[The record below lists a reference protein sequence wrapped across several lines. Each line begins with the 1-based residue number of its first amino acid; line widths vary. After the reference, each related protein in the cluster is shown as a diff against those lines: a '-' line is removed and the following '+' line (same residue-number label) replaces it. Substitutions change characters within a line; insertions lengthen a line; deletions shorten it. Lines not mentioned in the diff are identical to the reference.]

1 LREAA
6 AESTHTAAERGA
18 AALDA
23 AIESASAAPRAGREK
38 VGPLAGD
45 ALKRADH
52 ARVVAA
58 RYAADTLDQVQP
70 QLNEALD
77 KVSPAVEKA
86 QKAVQNDLIPS

>member
-1 LREAA
+1 MLPSKRLQPLLEQAA
-6 AESTHTAAERGA
+6 
-18 AALDA
+18 
-23 AIESASAAPRAGREK
+23 EK

-77 KVSPAVEKA
+77 KVSPAVERHRRPYRTTSS
-86 QKAVQNDLIPS
+86 PS